1 MYMYIC
7 IICIICM
14 YMYYLCGM
22 SVNTS
27 TESTEIA
34 ALITVG
40 HATMYNSSACVQG
53 KEHACA
59 M

>member
-34 ALITVG
+34 ALITAR
-40 HATMYNSSACVQG
+40 HANNSEACVQG